1 MVLVQ
6 QELELLQVDHSQ
18 VVGLKIGREFCVG
31 DRLESCVRHDNKEVK
46 ENGSEDQPNTRDEN
60 RLQQVFLKSYL
71 FMHPFI
77 VAVRVLGVVC
87 ISGLIAS
94 RYRHYPHNFLKLI

>member
-94 RYRHYPHNFLKLI
+94 RYRHYPHNFLKSI

>member
-18 VVGLKIGREFCVG
+18 VVGGKIGREFCVG

>member
-18 VVGLKIGREFCVG
+18 VVGVKIGREFCVG

-77 VAVRVLGVVC
+77 VAVRALGVVC

-94 RYRHYPHNFLKLI
+94 RYRPYSHNFLKSI

>member
-18 VVGLKIGREFCVG
+18 VVGVKIGWEFCVG

-94 RYRHYPHNFLKLI
+94 RYRHYPHNFLKSI

>member
-18 VVGLKIGREFCVG
+18 VVGVKIGREFCVG

-46 ENGSEDQPNTRDEN
+46 ENGSKDQPNTRDEN

-94 RYRHYPHNFLKLI
+94 RYRHYPHNFLKSI

>member
-18 VVGLKIGREFCVG
+18 VVGVKIGREIFVG
-31 DRLESCVRHDNKEVK
+31 DRLGSCVSHDNKEVK
-46 ENGSEDQPNTRDEN
+46 EKISEDQPNTRDEN

-77 VAVRVLGVVC
+77 VAMQVL
-87 ISGLIAS
+87 GLIAS
-94 RYRHYPHNFLKLI
+94 RYRRYSHNILKSI

>member
-18 VVGLKIGREFCVG
+18 VVGVKIVWEIFVG

-46 ENGSEDQPNTRDEN
+46 ENGSKDQPNTRDGN
-60 RLQQVFLKSYL
+60 SLQQV
-71 FMHPFI
+71 
-77 VAVRVLGVVC
+77 
-87 ISGLIAS
+87 
-94 RYRHYPHNFLKLI
+94 KLSF

>member
-18 VVGLKIGREFCVG
+18 VVGVKIGREIFVG
-31 DRLESCVRHDNKEVK
+31 DRLESCVRLDNKEVK

-94 RYRHYPHNFLKLI
+94 RYRRYSHNFLKSI